1 MSEFLKHTDIAAIGR
16 VLRHIDQSLAEPFKF
31 LFDFLVRVIRPDIQI
46 KPFNRSAAVND
57 ISFFIVKDAV
67 RETAPERIEL
77 IFQRQQRKPFPLPV
91 LYEKVNALIK
101 RSKGLVRSKVFSVD
115 DLSLNPN
122 NGIVVSGGE
131 EVKLTAKEYAI
142 LKVLLENKGSVINRD
157 KLIDMVWGYNSGADE
172 RLLDT
177 HMRNLRKSLGSNG
190 KLIKTVIRRGYKIEE
205 R

>member
-1 MSEFLKHTDIAAIGR
+1 
-16 VLRHIDQSLAEPFKF
+16 
-31 LFDFLVRVIRPDIQI
+31 
-46 KPFNRSAAVND
+46 
-57 ISFFIVKDAV
+57 
-67 RETAPERIEL
+67 
-77 IFQRQQRKPFPLPV
+77 
-91 LYEKVNALIK
+91 
-101 RSKGLVRSKVFSVD
+101 VRSKVFSVE

-122 NGIVVSGGE
+122 NGTVISGGE

-157 KLIDMVWGYNSGADE
+157 KLLDMVWGYNSGADE

-190 KLIKTVIRRGYKIEE
+190 KLIKTVIKRGYKIDE